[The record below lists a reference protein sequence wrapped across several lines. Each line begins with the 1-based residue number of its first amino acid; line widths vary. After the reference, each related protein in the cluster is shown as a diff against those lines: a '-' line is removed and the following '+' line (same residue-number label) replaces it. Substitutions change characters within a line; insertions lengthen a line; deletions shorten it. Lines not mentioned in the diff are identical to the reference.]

1 MCYILSFIIYF
12 VNKKNT
18 FFLKRRKMPFKG
30 ECVAQK
36 RKNNIFRKIYI
47 YFADI
52 FQIKGKRC
60 DVYMHLG
67 YKCLT
72 NSNEY

>member
-1 MCYILSFIIYF
+1 
-12 VNKKNT
+12 
-18 FFLKRRKMPFKG
+18 MPFKG

-36 RKNNIFRKIYI
+36 RKNNIIRKIYI